1 MQKNAFRD
9 IIHIMISRYFQ
20 NLLND
25 KAASAIRKMFEEGKI
40 LKQKYGEDNVYD
52 FSLGNP
58 DLNPPQKVLDAI
70 KEVALDE
77 RKGVHG
83 YMSNAGFDEAREAMA
98 KKESAQQKV
107 SVDSSCVVMTVGA
120 ASAISAVVKT
130 LIMPGEEVVVP
141 SPFFAEY
148 THYVHGHGGALVPVE
163 TKSDFSLDIEAVK
176 SALSSKTVA
185 VIINSPNNPTGRVY
199 TKEEIASLCNAL
211 KEFGEKNGGR
221 CPYLICDEPYRDIV
235 YDGVEVPP
243 VFPEYPYSVIV
254 TSFAKNLSVPGERVG
269 YICVNPL
276 NPEKSDFIA
285 AATMAFRISGCV
297 NAPAF
302 FQRVIAKSWDAQVDF
317 SSYRKRRDL
326 LTEILDSAGFEYCKP
341 QGAFYVFCKVPESWN
356 GDDSG
361 FVDELARHHILC
373 APGGGFGKKGWFRI
387 AYCVPEKTIIGSR
400 EAFCKAARSRQ

>member
-1 MQKNAFRD
+1 MQKNTFRD

-176 SALSSKTVA
+176 SALSPKTVA

-326 LTEILDSAGFEYCKP
+326 LTEILDDVGFEYCKP
-341 QGAFYVFCKVPESWN
+341 QGAFYVFCKVPEAWN